1 MKKTENSWWILAAE
15 HVALTTLASLGL
27 SSSKQAAAAAAVEL
41 RREEKLSSSKREPC

>member
-27 SSSKQAAAAAAVEL
+27 SSSKQAAAAVEL

>member
-27 SSSKQAAAAAAVEL
+27 SSSKQAAAAAVEL